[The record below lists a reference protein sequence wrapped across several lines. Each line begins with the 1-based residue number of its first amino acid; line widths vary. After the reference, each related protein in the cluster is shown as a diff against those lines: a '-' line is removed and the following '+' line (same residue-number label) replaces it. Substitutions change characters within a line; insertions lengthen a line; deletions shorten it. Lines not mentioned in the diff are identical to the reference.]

1 MHLMSGTTQNYAWG
15 SSSEIPRVLGLPET
29 GQPMAEYWLGAHA
42 SAPSTVEGTALDT
55 RIQAGPQLVGEAS
68 VERFGARLPYL
79 LKVLAADQPLSL
91 QVHPTREQAEAGFA
105 RENAAGIA
113 LDDPKRTYKDDWP
126 KPELMLA
133 LTPFDA
139 LCGFRDPM
147 QTAEL
152 FEKLGIP
159 ALDQMVAPLRLRQG
173 SAGLAEVFLDAL
185 SATDEHR
192 DLVVETVARC
202 VPHVDDKGDF
212 GHFCNTAV
220 MLDEYFPGDPSI
232 LAALMLNRFTMQ
244 PGEAVFLEAGS
255 MHAYLRGTG
264 IEVMANS
271 DNVVR
276 GGLTR
281 KHIDVDELLA
291 VVNFDAAA
299 VSLVEPEQEAPGL
312 LRYPTPAPEF
322 VLWKLDPSDGVEVAL
337 PATDGGRVLLVVEGH
352 VRDQAGTELRQG
364 QAAFLDAGEQVV
376 LSGDGTAFLAAPG
389 V

>member
-1 MHLMSGTTQNYAWG
+1 MHPMSGTTQNYAWG
-15 SSSEIPRVLGLPET
+15 SPSEIPRVLGLPASGEP
-29 GQPMAEYWLGAHA
+29 QAEYWLGAHA
-42 SAPSTVEGTALDT
+42 SAPSTVDGQRMDA
-55 RIQAGPQLVGEAS
+55 RIEADPGLVGRAS
-68 VERFGARLPYL
+68 VEQFGARLPYL

-91 QVHPTREQAEAGFA
+91 QVHPTREQAEEGHA
-105 RENAAGIA
+105 RENAEGIA
-113 LDDPKRTYKDDWP
+113 KDDPKRTYKDDWP

-133 LTPFDA
+133 LTPFEA

-147 QTAEL
+147 RTAEL

-185 SATDEHR
+185 SSTDEHR

-202 VPHVDDKGDF
+202 VPHVEAEGEF
-212 GHFCNTAV
+212 GLFCRTAV
-220 MLDEYFPGDPSI
+220 LLDEFFPGDPSI

-255 MHAYLRGTG
+255 MHAYLKGTG

-281 KHIDVDELLA
+281 KHIDVDELVR
-291 VVNFDAAA
+291 VVNFDAAP
-299 VSLVEPEQEAPGL
+299 VELVQPTQEAPGL
-312 LRYPTPAPEF
+312 TRYPTPAPEF
-322 VLWKLDPSDGVEVAL
+322 ALWQVDPTEGVDVSL
-337 PATDGGRVLLVVEGH
+337 PATDSGRILLVIEGH
-352 VRDQAGTELRQG
+352 LRDAEGTELHQG
-364 QAAFLDAGEQVV
+364 QAAFIDAGEQVV
-376 LSGDGTAFLAAPG
+376 VSGDATAFLAAPG